1 MTAADANL
9 PSPTGAGHRPSP
21 WILAAFDG
29 VRPGGHLL
37 DVACGAGRHVRAAL
51 ARGFRATGID
61 IDGSGTADLAGMPGF
76 AFVAADLESGA
87 PIPFAGN
94 TFDAVIV
101 ANYLYR
107 PLFPALATAVA
118 ADGVIAYET
127 FAVGQERRGRPSNP
141 AFLLR
146 PNELAEA
153 AVAAGLVI
161 VAYEQGV
168 VGDVQ
173 TGPIV
178 QRLIAVGRGHAW
190 VEAAPRPIWDR

>member
-1 MTAADANL
+1 MTAANADL
-9 PSPTGAGHRPSP
+9 PSPSGAGHRPSP
-21 WILAAFDG
+21 WIMAAFDG

-51 ARGFRATGID
+51 AYGFRVTGID
-61 IDGSGTADLAGMPGF
+61 IDKSGTADLAGTPGF

-87 PIPFAGN
+87 PFPLAGD

-107 PLFPALATAVA
+107 PLFPAVAAAVA
-118 ADGVIAYET
+118 ADGLFVYET

-146 PNELAEA
+146 PNELAQA
-153 AVAAGLVI
+153 AIAAGLVI
-161 VAYEQGV
+161 VAFEQGV
-168 VGDVQ
+168 VGDFQ

-178 QRLIAVGRGHAW
+178 QRLIAVGRDHAW
-190 VEAAPRPIWDR
+190 AFASPRPIGAG